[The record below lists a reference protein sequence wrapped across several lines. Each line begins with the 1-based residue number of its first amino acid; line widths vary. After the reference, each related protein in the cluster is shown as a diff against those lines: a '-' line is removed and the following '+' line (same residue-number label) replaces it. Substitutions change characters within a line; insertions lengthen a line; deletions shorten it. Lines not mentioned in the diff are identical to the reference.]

1 MFAVYASEANP
12 DDPLA
17 ALAIGDLPEPE
28 VPEGWL
34 RIKISHAS
42 LNRHDIFTLRG
53 ITAHPEGIALPQK
66 THLSKHCPL

>member
-34 RIKISHAS
+34 RIKISHVS
-42 LNRHDIFTLRG
+42 LNRPP
-53 ITAHPEGIALPQK
+53 ITAENALIQA
-66 THLSKHCPL
+66 LSIMIN

>member
-1 MFAVYASEANP
+1 MIGENLTMFAVYAYEANP

-34 RIKISHAS
+34 RIKISHV
-42 LNRHDIFTLRG
+42 
-53 ITAHPEGIALPQK
+53 P
-66 THLSKHCPL
+66 

>member
-1 MFAVYASEANP
+1 
-12 DDPLA
+12 LA

-42 LNRHDIFTLRG
+42 LNRHDIFTLPTTSFACIG
-53 ITAHPEGIALPQK
+53 SKSLPGEQK
-66 THLSKHCPL
+66 QLNVISQ